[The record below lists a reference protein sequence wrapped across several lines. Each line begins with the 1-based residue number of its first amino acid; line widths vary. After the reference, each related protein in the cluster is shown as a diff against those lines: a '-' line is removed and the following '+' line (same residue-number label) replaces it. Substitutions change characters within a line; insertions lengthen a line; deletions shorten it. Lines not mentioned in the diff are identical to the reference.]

1 MPIINA
7 NSKLYTVKKHLPYMS
22 LFLSTST
29 CSSTCPDFHFRRLNP
44 LVYLLNFFSI
54 WLLRSVLS
62 NYSTDGEA
70 SIVSKLPSDRLLTG
84 KYFNSNFFIFIFI
97 ALVSHLVIKVLSKKD
112 LNQYG
117 SSSGRCPLFQY
128 IFKLCFSTSKLMN
141 VIQLLIKSTQVR
153 GDFWRGPGGWSPSC

>member
-1 MPIINA
+1 MEENQRRENCNA
-7 NSKLYTVKKHLPYMS
+7 NDKCQFETITVKKHLPYMS

-84 KYFNSNFFIFIFI
+84 
-97 ALVSHLVIKVLSKKD
+97 
-112 LNQYG
+112 
-117 SSSGRCPLFQY
+117 
-128 IFKLCFSTSKLMN
+128 
-141 VIQLLIKSTQVR
+141 
-153 GDFWRGPGGWSPSC
+153 